1 MASRRAEAAVNI
13 WGPALFPLIAN
24 AEVRLSGVR
33 RTEESGS
40 SDSYEIS
47 GVVDAIA
54 SVKID
59 EQSSQ
64 NPLVQRLLKN
74 KEVRALIN
82 GRKLSTYEIIIDYK
96 GMRRPSIARQ
106 NKRNRDWVAH
116 ELQVLTYAWLRSLQA
131 DAAPVVAGV
140 VLYLNELTPSGEDV
154 VDLNKE
160 MAESP
165 IATDIPTSDADLE
178 AIREWQR
185 KRVARPPLI
194 LKKRSIRVVPVPQ
207 DIASNPRRLRGFDKA
222 VCQIKDSV
230 RKESKGGRITD
241 SWKPVPQP
249 RICANCD
256 FRFYCPKS
264 EKPGLPN
271 VP

>member
-13 WGPALFPLIAN
+13 WGPALFPLIEK
-24 AEVRLSGVR
+24 AEVRLRGVR
-33 RTEESGS
+33 NVNGTQHSER
-40 SDSYEIS
+40 YEIS
-47 GVVDAIA
+47 GVADAIA
-54 SVKID
+54 SIKINAK
-59 EQSSQ
+59 SSQ
-64 NPLVQRLLKN
+64 IPLVQYLLKDE
-74 KEVRALIN
+74 KIKSLIN
-82 GRKLSTYEIIIDYK
+82 ARKAESYEVIIDYK
-96 GMRRPSIARQ
+96 GMRRPSTNRQ
-106 NKRNRDWVAH
+106 DKRNRDWVAH
-116 ELQVLTYAWLRSLQA
+116 KLQVLTYAWLRSLQA

-154 VDLNKE
+154 ADLNKE

-185 KRVARPPLI
+185 KREARPPPI
-194 LKKRSIRVVPVPQ
+194 FKKRSIRVVPVPQ

-256 FRFYCPKS
+256 FRFYCPESAKL
-264 EKPGLPN
+264 GLLN

>member
-1 MASRRAEAAVNI
+1 MASRRAQAAVNI

-24 AEVRLSGVR
+24 AEVRLSRVR

-96 GMRRPSIARQ
+96 GMRRPSIDLPD
-106 NKRNRDWVAH
+106 KRNRDWVAH

-140 VLYLNELTPSGEDV
+140 ILYLNELAPSGKDV
-154 VDLNKE
+154 ADLNKE

-165 IATDIPTSDADLE
+165 IATDVPTSDADLE

-185 KRVARPPLI
+185 KQVSRPPPI
-194 LKKRSIRVVPVPQ
+194 LKKRSIRVVTVPK
-207 DIASNPRRLRGFDKA
+207 DIAKRLDGFDKA
-222 VCQIKDSV
+222 VGQIKDSV

-256 FRFYCPKS
+256 FHFYCPES
-264 EKPGLPN
+264 ANPGLPN